1 MKRAIYLSILGV
13 ITAICIVF
21 GIVRSIGR
29 FADGIW
35 KNDPGN
41 MVTLEPQSLDAF
53 EKMDFDTEVLS
64 VDITEG
70 EGYAI
75 SYTAKEK
82 LVPEYRVENGTLY
95 VKQEKVKGFKDGV
108 GSKMHV
114 VITVPKGIC
123 LKNIDICANVGDVKI
138 EDIQTEQFSC
148 DADVGNIEIRNS
160 SLGEAEITADVGNID
175 IKKTKLQD
183 TEMEADVG
191 DINLEDV
198 ELQNTQITADVGK
211 VKMDVNGNRQ
221 DYSLDLEAEF
231 GDIEVDGKRYS
242 SHVKEDSNEGYQI
255 AVTGSM
261 GDIRVNFN

>member
-1 MKRAIYLSILGV
+1 
-13 ITAICIVF
+13 
-21 GIVRSIGR
+21 
-29 FADGIW
+29 
-35 KNDPGN
+35 
-41 MVTLEPQSLDAF
+41 
-53 EKMDFDTEVLS
+53 
-64 VDITEG
+64 
-70 EGYAI
+70 
-75 SYTAKEK
+75 
-82 LVPEYRVENGTLY
+82 
-95 VKQEKVKGFKDGV
+95 
-108 GSKMHV
+108 MHV

-175 IKKTKLQD
+175 IKK
-183 TEMEADVG
+183 
-191 DINLEDV
+191 NLEDV
-198 ELQNTQITADVGK
+198 ELQNTQITADVGN